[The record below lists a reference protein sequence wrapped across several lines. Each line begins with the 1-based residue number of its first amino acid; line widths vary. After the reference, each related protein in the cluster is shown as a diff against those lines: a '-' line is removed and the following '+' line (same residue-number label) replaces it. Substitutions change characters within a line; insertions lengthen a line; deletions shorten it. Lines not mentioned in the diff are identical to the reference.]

1 MLGMVVS
8 STSEALVEAQIT
20 FVVSDVV
27 AVFSLYGCGRS
38 NVGFAICGCQPGTKK
53 DTGSAIRP
61 KNSRLVAPPGFMLHE
76 AADFSALDVPIFYNL
91 GSYDSPESPL
101 SM

>member
-1 MLGMVVS
+1 MVSMSWVDFDLERSTLLGMCS
-8 STSEALVEAQIT
+8 A
-20 FVVSDVV
+20 
-27 AVFSLYGCGRS
+27 
-38 NVGFAICGCQPGTKK
+38 PGTKK